1 MNIQKVTKL
10 EELVSSFR
18 AKYNEITEGET
29 ENVGVVLSLQVD
41 CEDDKKNHTTIFV
54 SGTPGDQ
61 VLAVKKLDD
70 ETHVVE
76 AYAKYMALR
85 SLKNLAVDLL
95 GDDDKKSPSGSPSD
109 EQTKN
114 EEQGE

>member
-10 EELVSSFR
+10 EELVNSFR
-18 AKYNEITEGET
+18 TKYNEITEGEK

-41 CEDDKKNHTTIFV
+41 CEDDNKNHTTIFV

-70 ETHVVE
+70 DTHVVE

-85 SLKNLAVDLL
+85 SLKKFAANLL
-95 GDDDKKSPSGSPSD
+95 GDDDKKSHSESPSD
-109 EQTKN
+109 EQMN
-114 EEQGE
+114 EE

>member
-10 EELVSSFR
+10 EELVNSFR
-18 AKYNEITEGET
+18 TKYNEITEGEK

-41 CEDDKKNHTTIFV
+41 CEDDNKNHTTIFV
-54 SGTPGDQ
+54 SGTPCDQ
-61 VLAVKKLDD
+61 VLAVKKLDN

-76 AYAKYMALR
+76 AYAKYMALK
-85 SLKNLAVDLL
+85 SLKKFAANLL

-109 EQTKN
+109 EQTN

>member
-1 MNIQKVTKL
+1 MNIQKVTEL
-10 EELVSSFR
+10 EELVNFFR
-18 AKYNEITEGET
+18 TKYKEITEVEK

-41 CEDDKKNHTTIFV
+41 CEDDNKNHTTIFV

-61 VLAVKKLDD
+61 VLTVKKLDD

-85 SLKNLAVDLL
+85 SLKKFAANLL

-109 EQTKN
+109 EQAN

>member
-1 MNIQKVTKL
+1 MNIQKVKKL
-10 EELVSSFR
+10 EELVNSFR
-18 AKYNEITEGET
+18 TKYNEITEGEK

-41 CEDDKKNHTTIFV
+41 CDDDNKNHTTIFV

-61 VLAVKKLDD
+61 VLAVKKLDN

-76 AYAKYMALR
+76 AYAKYMALK
-85 SLKNLAVDLL
+85 SLKKFAADLL

-109 EQTKN
+109 EQTN

>member
-10 EELVSSFR
+10 EEFVSSFR
-18 AKYNEITEGET
+18 AKYNEITEGEK

-41 CEDDKKNHTTIFV
+41 CDDDNKNHTTIFV
-54 SGTPGDQ
+54 SGTPCDQ

-76 AYAKYMALR
+76 AYAKYMAVR
-85 SLKNLAVDLL
+85 SLKKFAANLL
-95 GDDDKKSPSGSPSD
+95 GDDDKKSPSESPSD
-109 EQTKN
+109 EQMN

>member
-1 MNIQKVTKL
+1 MNIQKITKL
-10 EELVSSFR
+10 EELVNSFR
-18 AKYNEITEGET
+18 TKYNEITEGKK

-41 CEDDKKNHTTIFV
+41 CEDDNKNHTTIFV
-54 SGTPGDQ
+54 SGTPCDQ

-76 AYAKYMALR
+76 AYAKYMAVR
-85 SLKNLAVDLL
+85 SLKKFAANLL
-95 GDDDKKSPSGSPSD
+95 GDDDKKSPSESPSD
-109 EQTKN
+109 EQMN

>member
-10 EELVSSFR
+10 EELVNSFR
-18 AKYNEITEGET
+18 TKYNEITEGEK

-41 CEDDKKNHTTIFV
+41 CEDDNKNHTTIFV

-85 SLKNLAVDLL
+85 SLKRFADDLL

-109 EQTKN
+109 EQTN

>member
-10 EELVSSFR
+10 EELVNSFR
-18 AKYNEITEGET
+18 TKYNEITEGEK

-41 CEDDKKNHTTIFV
+41 CEDDNKNHTTIFV

-85 SLKNLAVDLL
+85 SLKKFAANLL
-95 GDDDKKSPSGSPSD
+95 GDNDKKSPSGSPSD
-109 EQTKN
+109 EQTN

>member
-1 MNIQKVTKL
+1 MDIQKVTKL

-41 CEDDKKNHTTIFV
+41 CEDEKKTHASIFA

-61 VLAVKKLDD
+61 ALAVKYLDD
-70 ETHVVE
+70 STHIVN

-85 SLKNLAVDLL
+85 SLKDLAADLF
-95 GDDDKKSPSGSPSD
+95 GDNDKKSPSGSPSN
-109 EQTKN
+109 EQTTS

>member
-1 MNIQKVTKL
+1 MDIQKVTKL
-10 EELVSSFR
+10 EELVNSFR
-18 AKYNEITEGET
+18 AKYNEITEGEK

-41 CEDDKKNHTTIFV
+41 CEDDNKNHTTIFV

-85 SLKNLAVDLL
+85 SLKRFADDLL

-109 EQTKN
+109 EHTN

>member
-1 MNIQKVTKL
+1 MNIQKVTEL

-41 CEDDKKNHTTIFV
+41 CEDDNKNHTTIFV

-85 SLKNLAVDLL
+85 SLKKFAANLL
-95 GDDDKKSPSGSPSD
+95 GDDDKKLPSGSPSD
-109 EQTKN
+109 EQTN

>member
-1 MNIQKVTKL
+1 MDIQKVTKL

-18 AKYNEITEGET
+18 AKYNEITKGET
-29 ENVGVVLSLQVD
+29 ENIGVVLSLQVD
-41 CEDDKKNHTTIFV
+41 CNEDNKIHAIVFA

-61 VLAVKKLDD
+61 GLAVKYLDD
-70 ETHVVE
+70 QTGIVDTYV
-76 AYAKYMALR
+76 KCMALK
-85 SLKNLAVDLL
+85 SLNDLTGNLF
-95 GDDDKKSPSGSPSD
+95 GGKKGAPDSSTS

>member
-1 MNIQKVTKL
+1 MNIQKVTEL
-10 EELVSSFR
+10 EELVNFFR
-18 AKYNEITEGET
+18 TKYKEITEGEK

-85 SLKNLAVDLL
+85 SLKKIATDLL
-95 GDDDKKSPSGSPSD
+95 GDDDKKSSSGSPSD
-109 EQTKN
+109 EQAN